1 MPKGPASGLL
11 ALLLVLALLVGAVFA
26 WLVAW
31 KMLGDAEF
39 GTPSSASQVA
49 DQIRAWG
56 AWGVA
61 ASIGL
66 MILHSFVPF
75 PAEILGVAN
84 GLVYGTIGGSV
95 VTWSG
100 AMMGAYLA
108 FGLARLLGQPFV
120 RKVVSAHALGSMD
133 RWTEREGGWTLL
145 VCRLI
150 PLIAFNLINYMAG
163 LTKVSWWTFSWSTGL
178 GILPVTVLMAALGD
192 QMLENSWWTIS
203 LLLLV
208 AAIVIL
214 GFRWLVR
221 RRV

>member
-1 MPKGPASGLL
+1 MLT
-11 ALLLVLALLVGAVFA
+11 LLVGAVSA
-26 WLVAW
+26 WLVARE
-31 KMLGDAEF
+31 LFGDAGF
-39 GTPSSASQVA
+39 AATPSASQVA
-49 DQIRAWG
+49 QQIRAWG
-56 AWGVA
+56 GWGVA

-84 GLVYGTIGGSV
+84 GLVYGTVGGSA

-100 AMMGAYLA
+100 AMLGAYLA
-108 FGLARLLGQPFV
+108 FGLARLLGRPFV
-120 RKVVSAHALGSMD
+120 RKVVSVRTLESMD

-145 VCRLI
+145 VFRLI
-150 PLIAFNLINYMAG
+150 PLIAFNVINYVAG
-163 LTKVSWWTFSWSTGL
+163 LTKVSWWTFTWSTGL

-192 QMLENSWWTIS
+192 QMLENSWWTVS

-208 AAIVIL
+208 TAIAIV

-221 RRV
+221 RKPHAND